1 MDKTKKEKSVI
12 VGYTSYSYSG
22 TVIAS
27 QSSFNA
33 LFPYY
38 KMSIDTSLQ
47 IGNASQGYFLWAAI
61 KQRL

>member
-1 MDKTKKEKSVI
+1 MDKTEKQKSVI
-12 VGYTSYSYSG
+12 VSYTSQSYSG

-47 IGNASQGYFLWAAI
+47 IGNASQGYFL
-61 KQRL
+61 